1 MKFGRERTFAD
12 AGAVG
17 LGDAEDVVE
26 HVRTDAGAGAGRA
39 GDGVGARDVRVR
51 TVVDVEHRALG
62 AFEEEL
68 LAFGALLMEFGG
80 DVADHRTEALG
91 VGEHVVDDFV
101 GVKRLGTK
109 VVFENEVVILQDGAD
124 LLDEAFLVEEVGDA
138 QRAAGNLVL
147 VGGADATARRADLLV
162 AGSGF
167 AGMVKGDVVRHDEGG
182 VGGDAQT
189 LLNVGHADG
198 VEFVDFAEEG
208 FRREDDAVAEVADGR
223 GMHNAGRNETENGLL
238 AVDHERVT
246 GIVTAVEADD
256 AGDLFGQP
264 VNDLALAFV
273 APLSADHNYILG
285 HEITLN
291 EQIDGG
297 SEPPIGCPQKQ
308 GSSCG
313 LEMD

>member
-1 MKFGRERTFAD
+1 M
-12 AGAVG
+12 
-17 LGDAEDVVE
+17 
-26 HVRTDAGAGAGRA
+26 
-39 GDGVGARDVRVR
+39 
-51 TVVDVEHRALG
+51 
-62 AFEEEL
+62 
-68 LAFGALLMEFGG
+68 
-80 DVADHRTEALG
+80 
-91 VGEHVVDDFV
+91 
-101 GVKRLGTK
+101 
-109 VVFENEVVILQDGAD
+109 ILQDGAD

-223 GMHNAGRNETENGLL
+223 GMHDAGRNETENGLL